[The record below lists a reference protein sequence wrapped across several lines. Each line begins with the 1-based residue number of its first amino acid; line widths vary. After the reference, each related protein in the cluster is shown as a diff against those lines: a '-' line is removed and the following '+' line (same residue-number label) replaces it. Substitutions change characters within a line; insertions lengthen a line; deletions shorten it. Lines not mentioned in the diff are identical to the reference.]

1 MSLRSYLQ
9 DFHRAVD
16 RINDYG
22 FAESVDIRQE
32 IRAAKQAV
40 INANI
45 VLVDGSVLY
54 IKEFID
60 AKYKVEKITYAY
72 QYQDKKGKLIF
83 RYDNARHKPELK
95 FDDHKHLEDGTIIQS
110 SPPDISDVVDEIIGW
125 I

>member
-9 DFHRAVD
+9 AFHHAVD
-16 RINDYG
+16 KINDYG
-22 FAESVDIRQE
+22 FAESIDIRQE

-45 VLVDGSVLY
+45 VLVDGSVLN
-54 IKEFID
+54 IKEFFD

-83 RYDNARHKPELK
+83 RYDNARHKPELG
-95 FDDHKHLEDGTIIQS
+95 FDDHKHLADGTIIQS
-110 SPPDISDVVDEIIGW
+110 SPPDISHVVDEVIGW

>member
-9 DFHRAVD
+9 AFHHAVD
-16 RINDYG
+16 KINDYG
-22 FAESVDIRQE
+22 FAESIDIRQE
-32 IRAAKQAV
+32 IRAAKQVV

-72 QYQDKKGKLIF
+72 QYQNKKRELIF
-83 RYDNARHKPELK
+83 RYDNARHRPALG

-110 SPPDISDVVDEIIGW
+110 SPPDISDVVDEIIG
-125 I
+125 